1 MKRKFGQN
9 FLINTKI
16 IEQIISLSNINNN
29 SIVYEVGA
37 GMGAL
42 TKEIIKI
49 NPKKYLAV
57 EIDPDLKEY
66 LNKYFNN
73 NNHILKFTD
82 SLKFNELNF
91 FSNDATI
98 ISNLPYNISLK
109 LLVKWIYQFSQ
120 KKWFSSMILMFQKEV
135 GERIVARENS
145 KKYGRISILTS
156 AFFSTSKVLEI
167 DKKNFM
173 PVPKV
178 DSVLIKFDKLSKP
191 FLTND
196 DLPKLEKLTKI
207 FFSTRRK
214 KLEKKIKL
222 IFSNELIEK
231 YNLNQ
236 YYSLRAESLSRD
248 TFYFL
253 TKIQ

>member
-91 FSNDATI
+91 FRTMQRLYPTCLI
-98 ISNLPYNISLK
+98 IFP
-109 LLVKWIYQFSQ
+109 
-120 KKWFSSMILMFQKEV
+120 
-135 GERIVARENS
+135 
-145 KKYGRISILTS
+145 
-156 AFFSTSKVLEI
+156 
-167 DKKNFM
+167 
-173 PVPKV
+173 
-178 DSVLIKFDKLSKP
+178 
-191 FLTND
+191 
-196 DLPKLEKLTKI
+196 
-207 FFSTRRK
+207 
-214 KLEKKIKL
+214 
-222 IFSNELIEK
+222 
-231 YNLNQ
+231 
-236 YYSLRAESLSRD
+236 
-248 TFYFL
+248 
-253 TKIQ
+253 